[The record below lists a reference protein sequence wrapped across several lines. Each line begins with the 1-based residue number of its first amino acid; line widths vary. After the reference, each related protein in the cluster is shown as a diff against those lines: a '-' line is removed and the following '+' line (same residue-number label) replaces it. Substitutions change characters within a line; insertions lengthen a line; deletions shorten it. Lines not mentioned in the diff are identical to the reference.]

1 MKFGNGEEPG
11 LDATDV
17 AILQT
22 LQQDCKSPLA
32 RIGEHV
38 GLSAPSVSERI
49 EKLERTDLPVLEE
62 IPHRTC
68 GKTDEVHR
76 HSGVI
81 CNSTAAGRS

>member
-49 EKLERTDLPVLEE
+49 EKLERTDLPVL
-62 IPHRTC
+62 
-68 GKTDEVHR
+68 
-76 HSGVI
+76 
-81 CNSTAAGRS
+81 